1 MGVKT
6 NAVEK
11 KKNKLRR
18 GIERARF
25 WGGQVSLL
33 NKVVREDL
41 IKKQT
46 FEGI

>member
-1 MGVKT
+1 MQWRKRRT
-6 NAVEK
+6 NS
-11 KKNKLRR
+11 
-18 GIERARF
+18 EREWRVPGF
-25 WGGQVSLL
+25 GGQVSLL